1 MSDLCEEYTKKEY
14 IEKPVEK
21 DGIIEIDGKRYIELC
36 QHEATFCKYVEMKR
50 LATSLLFP
58 ETPLEVAGHI
68 IENII
73 HEEPVMFDYDIDF
86 LKEVVDHLQIFI
98 NHRKP
103 IDWMNME
110 NDK

>member
-1 MSDLCEEYTKKEY
+1 MSDLYEEYEKKEY
-14 IEKPVEK
+14 IEKPIER
-21 DGIIEIDGKRYIELC
+21 DGTISVDGKEYIEMD
-36 QHEATFCKYVEMKR
+36 KYVEMKN

-68 IENII
+68 IENIM

-86 LKEVVDHLQIFI
+86 LKEVIDHLQIFI

-103 IDWMNME
+103 IDGMNME